1 MMGSVFVH
9 VSQVTAPLVPG
20 RTIQDGSRLL
30 LVRLLPAAT
39 GTNVELR
46 GTDILRT
53 KTVWSFEYSERENHA
68 LEFILSEQISLYKRE
83 EIGRLRVPFAWLTP
97 NGVVRESFH
106 MKAIGGAQGL
116 KIVLHVEIHLNENES
131 EPFEAPLAV
140 IKPREERSP
149 AFNEEFESQEFS
161 PVETKFV
168 EVPRQPSSSSSSE
181 AEMEPEFDI
190 PAIPVGA
197 PVVPELQQNEV
208 EVPKEEVEEQNAV
221 PEEAVLDKVSSSSS
235 SDEEEEVALA
245 PSAYH
250 FEQVGSSGEIH
261 TVPPTDDVPVLPPV
275 ETAMPPPPVEAPV
288 VQEDEDREDA
298 FMLETTTGERI
309 PWMFLSGD
317 GSQRV
322 PLQQPEPMKMPD
334 AEAYPTVS
342 DIPPVVE
349 EPPPPPVQEIP
360 SQKVTDSFSFYPTR
374 EQMMTNY
381 IPPCPLEIVIAPPD
395 SPVQ

>member
-1 MMGSVFVH
+1 MGSVFVH

-20 RTIQDGSRLL
+20 RTLQDGSRLL

-46 GTDILRT
+46 GTDILKT

-83 EIGRLRVPFAWLTP
+83 EIGHLRIPFAWLTP

-106 MKAIGGAQGL
+106 MKAAGGAQGL

-131 EPFEAPLAV
+131 EPFDAPLAV
-140 IKPREERSP
+140 IKPRDERSP
-149 AFNEEFESQEFS
+149 AFNEDFESQEFS

-197 PVVPELQQNEV
+197 PVVQQSEV
-208 EVPKEEVEEQNAV
+208 EAPKEEAPV
-221 PEEAVLDKVSSSSS
+221 EEAVMDKVSSSSS
-235 SDEEEEVALA
+235 SDEEEEALA

-250 FEQVGSSGEIH
+250 FEQVGSAGEIH
-261 TVPPTDDVPVLPPV
+261 TVPPTDDIPVPPPV
-275 ETAMPPPPVEAPV
+275 ETALSPPPVEAPV
-288 VQEDEDREDA
+288 VQEDENREEA

-322 PLQQPEPMKMPD
+322 PVQQPEPVKMPEAD
-334 AEAYPTVS
+334 AYPTVS

-349 EPPPPPVQEIP
+349 EPPPPVEDVA
-360 SQKVTDSFSFYPTR
+360 KATDSFSFYPTR

-381 IPPCPLEIVIAPPD
+381 VPPCPLDIVIAPPD